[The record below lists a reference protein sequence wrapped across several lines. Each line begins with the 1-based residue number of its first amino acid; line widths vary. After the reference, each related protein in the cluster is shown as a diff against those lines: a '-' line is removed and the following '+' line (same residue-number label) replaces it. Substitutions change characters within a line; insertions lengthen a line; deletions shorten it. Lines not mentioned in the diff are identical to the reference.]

1 MLNPATSN
9 KILNFIIATNTMSV
23 LKIDH
28 IKYGAQ

>member
-9 KILNFIIATNTMSV
+9 KILNIIITTNTMSV
-23 LKIDH
+23 LRINH